1 MTEGT
6 KRAPAPGPA
15 HPHEA
20 SPEDQEAERRLGKG
34 VALGLPAAT
43 VAGAIVVGVIAS
55 VPSALLVLAS
65 GALLGAIALLWASVR
80 TLSGDAPLPD
90 DLEVLAAQSLDV
102 DGLAEQKR
110 RILRAL
116 KDLENEKAVG
126 RLDDADYDAMA
137 QRYRDEAK
145 AVMKRMDERV
155 APAMAEAEELARQ
168 YLKQHGTA
176 PAPRPAATAEIA
188 APAAIPPAPSER
200 RACVACGVSNEGDA
214 AFCKQCGA
222 AMNARKGD
230 DATA

>member
-15 HPHEA
+15 PPHDA
-20 SPEDQEAERRLGKG
+20 SPDEQEAERRLGKG

-43 VAGAIVVGVIAS
+43 VVVAIVVGVVAS

-90 DLEVLAAQSLDV
+90 DLEMLAAQSLDV

-110 RILRAL
+110 RVLRAL
-116 KDLENEKAVG
+116 KDLENERAVG
-126 RLDDADYDAMA
+126 RLDDADYETLA

-145 AVMKRMDERV
+145 ALMKRMDERV
-155 APAMAEAEELARQ
+155 APAMAEAEELARK
-168 YLKQHGTA
+168 YLKLHGASA
-176 PAPRPAATAEIA
+176 PAPANAVVVA
-188 APAAIPPAPSER
+188 APAAGAQAPSER
-200 RACVACGVSNEGDA
+200 RTCVSCGVSNEVDA
-214 AFCKQCGA
+214 AFCKQCGGP
-222 AMNARKGD
+222 MNAGKGD